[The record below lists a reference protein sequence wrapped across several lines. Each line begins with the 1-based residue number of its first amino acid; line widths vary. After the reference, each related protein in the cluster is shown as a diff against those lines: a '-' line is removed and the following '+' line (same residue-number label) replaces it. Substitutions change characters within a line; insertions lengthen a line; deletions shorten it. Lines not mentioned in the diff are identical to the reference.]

1 MTLPTILHIKMT
13 PAGLDLAIAAL
24 RKLPHDQVDPLVQ
37 ELWAQYKQQMQQIAE
52 TALTV
57 PDGTEDAQPVSEG
70 GAAGA
75 E

>member
-1 MTLPTILHIKMT
+1 MTLPPILHIKMV
-13 PAGLDLAIAAL
+13 PAGMDLVIAAL

-52 TALTV
+52 TTLTV

-70 GAAGA
+70 GSAD
-75 E
+75 